1 MSFFLPRT
9 KCKPKKKMK
18 INRKSLEIMKKNE
31 RMWKTKNLETGKDDF
46 HDIKILLKIIKIS
59 ECVKERSHMFE

>member
-1 MSFFLPRT
+1 
-9 KCKPKKKMK
+9 MK

-31 RMWKTKNLETGKDDF
+31 RMWKPKNLETGKDDF

-59 ECVKERSHMFE
+59 EGVKERSHMFE